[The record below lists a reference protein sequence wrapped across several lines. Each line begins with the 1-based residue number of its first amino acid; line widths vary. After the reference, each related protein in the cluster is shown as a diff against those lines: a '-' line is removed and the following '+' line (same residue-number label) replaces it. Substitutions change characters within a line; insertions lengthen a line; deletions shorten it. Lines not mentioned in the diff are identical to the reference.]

1 MSEEEKVIETTEINT
16 DAPIV
21 ESAEE
26 ETAPSELCHHQ
37 KKRLKSKKKSLKMKS
52 NQNQHLKN
60 YRLKIFMGEFQDQ
73 LVFTIL
79 SQNVGKLHVGNHL
92 IQHQNL

>member
-26 ETAPSELCHHQ
+26 ETAPSVICATTRRNGSNR
-37 KKRLKSKKKSLKMKS
+37 KR
-52 NQNQHLKN
+52 
-60 YRLKIFMGEFQDQ
+60 RA
-73 LVFTIL
+73 
-79 SQNVGKLHVGNHL
+79 
-92 IQHQNL
+92 